1 MLCCKSNDAVISNKV
16 RVDVHKNRKFGNAT
30 APCDGDD
37 SFSAKDHSNVSAFFT
52 EKEDSSSDLSTPL
65 ESESESESRDQS
77 ESETIKS
84 ETSKKAM
91 NTIIES
97 PFGTTSSTHVAVED
111 KDESAP
117 SKIREKPA
125 SAALVSTI
133 SYEDD
138 GISTC
143 FSEATPHPE
152 SKTNNNKPISR
163 PQSASS
169 ASSRKRA
176 QSESQPTIEEDSILD
191 LTGFVVGDKDN
202 VGAENDMKT
211 ALSSK
216 DSADSSTILKNDSN
230 WTEPSWM
237 LQNDPSIKSATG
249 RSEHDT
255 KGNESGNEKK
265 SSIEMSGCLDV
276 VQDKIFGCGWLQNT
290 AN

>member
-16 RVDVHKNRKFGNAT
+16 RVDVHKNRKFGNV

-52 EKEDSSSDLSTPL
+52 EKEDSSSDLSTPF
-65 ESESESESRDQS
+65 ESESRDQS
-77 ESETIKS
+77 ESIKS
-84 ETSKKAM
+84 ETSKAM

-97 PFGTTSSTHVAVED
+97 PSASTGTHVVKD
-111 KDESAP
+111 KDESA
-117 SKIREKPA
+117 SSEIRDKPV
-125 SAALVSTI
+125 SALVSTI

-152 SKTNNNKPISR
+152 YKTKPISR
-163 PQSASS
+163 PQTASSS
-169 ASSRKRA
+169 ASTHRKRA

-191 LTGFVVGDKDN
+191 LTGFAVGVEDN

-216 DSADSSTILKNDSN
+216 DSADDSILKNDSN

-237 LQNDPSIKSATG
+237 LQNDPSIKSA

-255 KGNESGNEKK
+255 EANENANEKR

-276 VQDKIFGCGWLQNT
+276 VQDKIFGCGWFQNT